1 MFAATC
7 LIVVAVLGANEKAA
21 APTVEPPEGK
31 SMLKFEKS
39 RIGTATYEA
48 CAVFDVNND
57 GILDIVS
64 GEYWFEGPDFKKAH
78 KICSVQQVEDYYDD
92 FSDYPMDVNG
102 DGYLDIIT
110 GGWWGET
117 LRWRENPKG
126 QSVEWTVHDIDKT
139 GHIERCCFWD
149 IDGDGQVE
157 AVPNCPGRPFV
168 AFKLECDAQ
177 GKGTGKFR
185 KIVLSETPQG
195 HGLGFGDVNGD
206 GRPDLISA
214 GGWLEAPADPLT
226 GKWEWHPEFN
236 FGGASVPI
244 LVHDVNNDGVPD
256 IIVGQGHDYGLAWWE
271 QKIENGNRSWT
282 KHDIDTA
289 RSQYHDMQLVDI
301 DNDGQLELIT
311 GKRYRAHQ
319 EHDPGSLDPL
329 GLYYFKIK
337 DGVFERHVIDYGP
350 AGKAS
355 GAGIY
360 FWVVD
365 IDGNGWKDI
374 VAPGKDGLFLFR
386 NMGSV

>member
-1 MFAATC
+1 MFSVMC
-7 LIVVAVLGANEKAA
+7 LVVMAMVGVDEKAA
-21 APTVEPPEGK
+21 VPKVEPPEGK
-31 SMLKFEKS
+31 PMLKFEKS

-64 GEYWFEGPDFKKAH
+64 GEYWFEGPDFTKAH

-126 QSVEWTVHDIDKT
+126 QPVEWVVHDIEKT
-139 GHIERCCFWD
+139 GSVERGCFWD

-157 AVPNCPGRPFV
+157 AIPNCPGKPYV
-168 AFKLECDAQ
+168 AFKLECDAK

-195 HGLGFGDVNGD
+195 HGLGFGDINGN
-206 GRPDLISA
+206 GRNDLISA
-214 GGWLEAPADPLT
+214 GGWLEAPKNPLT
-226 GKWEWHPEFN
+226 DKWEWHPEFN

-244 LVHDVNNDGVPD
+244 LVYDVNGDGVND

-271 QKIENGNRSWT
+271 QKIEGGNRTWI

-301 DNDGQLELIT
+301 DNDGQLELVT

-329 GLYYFKIK
+329 GIYYFKINK
-337 DGVFERHVIDYGP
+337 GVFERHTIDYGP

-360 FWVVD
+360 MWIVD

-374 VAPGKDGLFLFR
+374 VAPGKDGLFLFK
-386 NMGSV
+386 NMGPA